1 MSTTTIHKS
10 IFLNAPRETVW
21 AYLTD
26 KDKLGEWFHPA
37 DANLTEGK
45 PYALFGDA
53 ADSSSKMCWGEVL
66 SAKKPSF
73 LSYTLTIKPLGGAM
87 TTVNWTL
94 EDAAGGTRV
103 TLSHEGIGEA
113 AGDAA
118 LGLLM
123 ALEEGWDKHFSK
135 LRGKVAA

>member
-1 MSTTTIHKS
+1 MSSTTISKS

-37 DANLTEGK
+37 DADLTEGT
-45 PYALFGDA
+45 PYALLGDA
-53 ADSSSKMCWGEVL
+53 ADSTSKMCWGDVL
-66 SAKKPSF
+66 RAQKPSF
-73 LSYTLTIKPLGGAM
+73 LSYTFTIKPMGGAM

-94 EDAAGGTRV
+94 EEAAGGTRV
-103 TLSHEGIGEA
+103 TLVHEGIGEA
-113 AGDAA
+113 GGEAA

-123 ALEEGWDKHFSK
+123 ALDEGWDKHFSK
-135 LRGKVAA
+135 LRAMQAA